1 MPSGNVDLDAIFCV
15 QHERS
20 VASDNTVTVGGLRLQ
35 IAPQSSRWSYA
46 KCRVKVCEH
55 LDGRWSV
62 RYGPHVL
69 GWYRADGQHL
79 ETKPKGRPDRKDF
92 SSPLGG
98 KKRETTIIINQKR
111 TDHLLQEAANFTCY

>member
-1 MPSGNVDLDAIFCV
+1 VDLEAIFCV
-15 QHERS
+15 QQERT
-20 VASDNTVTVGGLRLQ
+20 VAADNTVTVGGLRLQ

-69 GWYRADGQHL
+69 GWYAANGRAVKEKLKRAERQQLTTKSGQI
-79 ETKPKGRPDRKDF
+79 TCY
-92 SSPLGG
+92 
-98 KKRETTIIINQKR
+98 KKRPTSLVIDSRAWNQP
-111 TDHLLQEAANFTCY
+111 ASP

>member
-1 MPSGNVDLDAIFCV
+1 MSVRHTDLDAIFCV

-20 VASDNTVTVGGLRLQ
+20 VAADNTVTVGGLRLQ

-62 RYGPHVL
+62 RYGPHAVGL
-69 GWYRADGQHL
+69 VCDQRTGSGRKT
-79 ETKPKGRPDRKDF
+79 ETGRLTENV

-98 KKRETTIIINQKR
+98 RKGSTTTTTTKSGQI
-111 TDHLLQEAANFTCY
+111 TCY

>member
-1 MPSGNVDLDAIFCV
+1 MDLEAIFCV
-15 QHERS
+15 QQERT
-20 VASDNTVTVGGLRLQ
+20 VAADNTVTVGGLRLQ

-69 GWYRADGQHL
+69 GWYAANGRAVKEKL
-79 ETKPKGRPDRKDF
+79 KRA
-92 SSPLGG
+92 GG
-98 KKRETTIIINQKR
+98 TTTTNNQKR
-111 TDHLLQEAANFTCY
+111 TDHLLQKAANFTCY

>member
-1 MPSGNVDLDAIFCV
+1 
-15 QHERS
+15 
-20 VASDNTVTVGGLRLQ
+20 VTVGGLRLQ

-69 GWYRADGQHL
+69 GWYQSDGQAIKGKL
-79 ETKPKGRPDRKDF
+79 KRIETDSLTKNFFP
-92 SSPLGG
+92 SPLGG
-98 KKRETTIIINQKR
+98 KERMTTTTNNQKR